1 MKKIILLIISFLF
14 LRCIP
19 PSSDNIYIT
28 PTISVEY
35 EKLSLSPLISEAK
48 FETLPEWP
56 KEIDKQKILLETFDE
71 IWFKLLTEF
80 RRCEKYGLYTM
91 VSDKENPTIRISIII
106 SSVDFTKDTLS
117 MPIRLVVER
126 LRDNQQ
132 FVFTIPAI
140 AVMNS
145 PEKKKNFFHY
155 YGKLLADYKRRF
167 PYKEIVSFF
176 YGHSRDE

>member
-1 MKKIILLIISFLF
+1 MKNKLFVYFAFLLL
-14 LRCIP
+14 LCTP
-19 PSSDNIYIT
+19 PPHDIYIA

-35 EKLSLSPLISEAK
+35 EKLSLSPIISEAK
-48 FETLPEWP
+48 LEVLQDWP
-56 KEIDKQKILLETFDE
+56 AEIDKQKILLKTFDE

-91 VSDKENPTIRISIII
+91 VSDREDPTIRISIVI
-106 SSVDFTKDTLS
+106 SSVDFTEDTIF

-132 FVFTIPAI
+132 FVFTIPATG
-140 AVMNS
+140 VLKS
-145 PEKKKNFFHY
+145 SERKKNPFHY
-155 YGKLLADYKRRF
+155 YGKLLGDYKRRF

-176 YGHSRDE
+176 YEHKS